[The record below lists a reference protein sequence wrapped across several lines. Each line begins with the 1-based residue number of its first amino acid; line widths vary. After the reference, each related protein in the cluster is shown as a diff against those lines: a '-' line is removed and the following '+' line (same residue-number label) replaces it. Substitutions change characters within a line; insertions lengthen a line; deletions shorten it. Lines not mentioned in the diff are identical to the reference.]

1 MAARIASTVRVSVGK
16 LGRFVPTR
24 KAIDITPTAV
34 RKIKD
39 LLTHDSSAVGLRVG
53 VKTRGC
59 NGLSY
64 ALSFVGEKGKL
75 DEEVEVDGARVF
87 IDPKALL
94 TVIGTQMD
102 FVEDKLGSEFVF
114 HNPNAKGTC
123 GCGESFTV

>member
-1 MAARIASTVRVSVGK
+1 LKIRELLKTDENAIA
-16 LGRFVPTR
+16 
-24 KAIDITPTAV
+24 
-34 RKIKD
+34 
-39 LLTHDSSAVGLRVG
+39 LRVG
-53 VKTRGC
+53 VRSRGC

-64 ALSFVGEKGKL
+64 VLSFASEKGKF
-75 DEEVEVDGARVF
+75 DEEVKEDDVRVF

-102 FVEDKLGSEFVF
+102 FVESKLGSEFVF